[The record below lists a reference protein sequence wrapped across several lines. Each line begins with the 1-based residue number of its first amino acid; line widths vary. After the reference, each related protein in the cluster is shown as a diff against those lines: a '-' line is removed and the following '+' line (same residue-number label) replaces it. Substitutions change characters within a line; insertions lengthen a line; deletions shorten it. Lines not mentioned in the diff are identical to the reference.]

1 MEDDR
6 IPLPKDRNVK
16 QIFSQRLIYVH
27 RLSLVSISIMVV
39 FQMTLQLHNI
49 VKDNKAIFH
58 TQRRAN

>member
-1 MEDDR
+1 MIEY
-6 IPLPKDRNVK
+6 PFPKDKNVK
-16 QIFSQRLIYVH
+16 QTFSTGLIYAH
-27 RLSLVSISIMVV
+27 GLSLVSISIMVV